1 MFRNIFNPENAL
13 MTTIAQIGDC
23 IFLSLFWV
31 AGCIPFVTLG
41 ASTAALYDATY
52 RSFRKGEKY
61 SWQRFFYVFRNH
73 LKAGI
78 LPSIVLIA
86 LFSALAYLLIQQWNN
101 AVAGTLSWS
110 VFSAFAFLGMIAFG
124 VLSVMLPLL
133 SRFETNF
140 VTLLKNTVLL
150 ALANLPRTVA
160 LGILNTVVFFL
171 CIMYVFPLFFL
182 PSLAALIGSLFLE
195 PMFKPYM
202 PVIETVDDE
211 AED

>member
-1 MFRNIFNPENAL
+1 MFRNLLNPNNPL
-13 MTTIAQIGDC
+13 MVTFAQIGDC
-23 IFLSLFWV
+23 VFLSLFWV
-31 AGCIPFVTLG
+31 AGCFPIVTLG

-52 RSFRKGEKY
+52 RSFRKGEKN

-78 LPSIVLIA
+78 LPSFVLMAAFTA
-86 LFSALAYLLIQQWNN
+86 LTWLLIRQWNN
-101 AVAGTLSWS
+101 AVAGNLSWS

-124 VLSVMLPLL
+124 VLSVMMPLL
-133 SRFETNF
+133 SRFETNAA
-140 VTLLKNTVLL
+140 TLLKNTVLL
-150 ALANLPRTVA
+150 ALAHLPRTIA
-160 LGILNTVVFFL
+160 LGILNTVVLFL
-171 CIMYVFPLFFL
+171 CAMYVFPLFFL
-182 PSLAALIGSLFLE
+182 PALAALIGSLFLE

>member
-52 RSFRKGEKY
+52 RSFRKGEKN

-78 LPSIVLIA
+78 LPSIVLMA
-86 LFSALAYLLIQQWNN
+86 LFAALAYLLIQQWNN
-101 AVAGTLSWS
+101 AVAGTLAGQ
-110 VFSAFAFLGMIAFG
+110 VVD
-124 VLSVMLPLL
+124 VLHRQGRLL
-133 SRFETNF
+133 DHI
-140 VTLLKNTVLL
+140 VAAALL
-150 ALANLPRTVA
+150 ASDGGRA
-160 LGILNTVVFFL
+160 
-171 CIMYVFPLFFL
+171 
-182 PSLAALIGSLFLE
+182 
-195 PMFKPYM
+195 
-202 PVIETVDDE
+202 
-211 AED
+211 